1 MSIQALPAAATA
13 VPIGIAFGLLLE
25 RVGLGDPRRILGQLV
40 LRDFTVLR
48 VMFGAIIT
56 ALLLLQWSSA
66 MGWLDLTTLATPPTD
81 LGAQALGAVIFGGGF
96 ALAAL
101 CPGTACVAAASGR
114 GDGVAAVSGVF
125 LGTLVTP
132 LLWPT
137 LGPAAAHLPREAALL
152 PHDFGLPTGI
162 VVLALATLGVVTFAL
177 ARRAEGGASGPTWWR
192 PTALERGA
200 LVLAA
205 AFALVSSRP
214 SATPGQLTAI
224 AQDIEGEQDHVDPL
238 DLAAWIRQRRPGLRV
253 IDVREGLDSTTYI
266 IPGAEIIRLADI
278 GAVTIEPGQLVVLY
292 SDGGT
297 HAAQAWVLL
306 RVRGFTNVRVLKDG
320 MAAWEDEVL
329 SPRAP
334 ASPDEA
340 AQRRFERARELSLWF
355 GGHPVR
361 AGVTSTPPSSST
373 PRPRR
378 RNTC

>member
-1 MSIQALPAAATA
+1 VTAPSHLAALSAI
-13 VPIGIAFGLLLE
+13 PIGIAFGFLLE

-40 LRDFTVLR
+40 LHDFAVLR
-48 VMFGAIIT
+48 VMFGAIVT
-56 ALLLLQWSSA
+56 AMLALQWSA
-66 MGWLDLTTLATPPTD
+66 TMGWLDPASLSTPPTD

-114 GDGVAAVSGVF
+114 ADGAAAVSGVF

-137 LGPAAAHLPREAALL
+137 LGPAAAQLPREAALL

-162 VVLALATLGVVTFAL
+162 VVLAITALAVATFAL
-177 ARRAEGGASGPTWWR
+177 ARRMEAGRSERPWWR
-192 PTALERGA
+192 LTGLERGA
-200 LVLAA
+200 LVVAAGLALISVRPA
-205 AFALVSSRP
+205 ASPAQL
-214 SATPGQLTAI
+214 SAIGRE
-224 AQDIEGEQDHVDPL
+224 IEDERDHVGPL
-238 DLAAWIRQRRPGLRV
+238 DLATWIRDRRPGLRI
-253 IDVREGLDSTTYI
+253 IDVREGLDSTTYL
-266 IPGAEIIRLADI
+266 IPGAEAVRLEQI
-278 GAVTIEPGQLVVLY
+278 GGLAIAPGQHLVLY

-306 RVRGFTNVRVLKDG
+306 RMRGITDVHVLKDG

-329 SPRAP
+329 SPRMP
-334 ASPDEA
+334 AVA
-340 AQRRFERARELSLWF
+340 ADSARQRYERARSLALWF
-355 GGHPVR
+355 GGRPR
-361 AGVTSTPPSSST
+361 LPDASGAPPPSLA

>member
-1 MSIQALPAAATA
+1 MTIPTLPAALTA
-13 VPIGIAFGLLLE
+13 VPIGIAFGFLLE
-25 RVGLGDPRRILGQLV
+25 RAGLGDPRRILGQLV
-40 LRDFTVLR
+40 LRDFAVLR

-114 GDGVAAVSGVF
+114 RDGVAAVSGVF

-137 LGPAAAHLPREAALL
+137 LGPAAARLPREAALL
-152 PHDFGLPTGI
+152 PHDFGLPTGV
-162 VVLALATLGVVTFAL
+162 VVLALTTLGVVTFAL
-177 ARRAEGGASGPTWWR
+177 ARRAEGGPSTSPWWR
-192 PTALERGA
+192 PTALEQGA

-205 AFALVSSRP
+205 ALALVSARP

-238 DLAAWIRQRRPGLRV
+238 DLATWIRQRRPGLRV
-253 IDVREGLDSTTYI
+253 IDVREGLDSTTYL
-266 IPGAEIIRLADI
+266 IPGAETIRLAEI

-334 ASPDEA
+334 VHPDEA

-361 AGVTSTPPSSST
+361 AGATSTPPASPT